1 MAALRTARHRA
12 LVTPRSIRRSRSL
25 SRQGSFGP
33 AGSTAAV
40 QFFLSRLDH
49 FLGTELF
56 AADEPIVI
64 GRHRDSLLRLKEA
77 GISRRH
83 LTVQLE
89 GDRLI
94 LEDLGSANGTLVN
107 GRRIAGKVEVQASD
121 AIQIGSFTLRV
132 RALIPASA
140 RARASSGVSEEDTK
154 VEAVLSVEGSNGSV
168 ESHIPIQEEIDW
180 RLYEDAIRRATGAEP
195 ARNVV
200 PFRPIGEQSTSAD
213 EDLEHH
219 ATNRD
224 PQPDF
229 ALERRNEPR
238 TYRTIDIDSAV
249 AARIDELDRAVGG
262 LRPAVSVAI
271 ALEQATR
278 EAEQAT
284 SEAERRFPSMPIR
297 SEEDER
303 VWSTPTPVIAGS
315 RSPTPFEII
324 PSQGMLTRER
334 DALEASDGSSD
345 RSSDGSSEDSVEIGE
360 SSIERALPAQAQAP
374 AQAKAKANHVAD
386 SMVARTLL
394 GPAGA
399 PETSISRQTSVGS
412 RREPIPARLVT
423 PSQRGRGVA
432 VPSPGASQARA
443 PRGARAIPAPGRRPP
458 PPVPQPSRSMASLS
472 TLASRFESG
481 PSVARPRPA
490 APLQPIS
497 ESDSTEEIAE
507 ADMRFDAVEISARTG
522 ERLLDISTL
531 RREGEQYVLGHR
543 TPQGAVA
550 PHAAHPGLRLLK
562 VSKGRFV
569 DLVFP
574 GDVAG
579 HLVRDGETVML
590 RELTEGR
597 KYSSLRLKARDVVTV
612 ILGEG
617 PGSVSYHVRFLR
629 TPRAVTRVGR

>member
-107 GRRIAGKVEVQASD
+107 GRRIAGRVAVQASD

-132 RALIPASA
+132 RALIPASS
-140 RARASSGVSEEDTK
+140 RARASSGISEEDTK

-168 ESHIPIQEEIDW
+168 ESHIPIQEDIDW

-229 ALERRNEPR
+229 APERRNEPR
-238 TYRTIDIDSAV
+238 TYRTIDIDSVV

-262 LRPAVSVAI
+262 LQPAVSVAI
-271 ALEQATR
+271 ALER
-278 EAEQAT
+278 AT
-284 SEAERRFPSMPIR
+284 SEAERRYPSIPIR
-297 SEEDER
+297 GEEDER
-303 VWSTPTPVIAGS
+303 VWSTPTPVLAGP

-334 DALEASDGSSD
+334 DALEARDS
-345 RSSDGSSEDSVEIGE
+345 SSEDSVEIGE
-360 SSIERALPAQAQAP
+360 SSIERALPAQA
-374 AQAKAKANHVAD
+374 KTNNVAD
-386 SMVARTLL
+386 SMIARTLL
-394 GPAGA
+394 GPVGA
-399 PETSISRQTSVGS
+399 PESSISRQTSVGS

-423 PSQRGRGVA
+423 PSQRERGVA
-432 VPSPGASQARA
+432 VPSPAAPQARA
-443 PRGARAIPAPGRRPP
+443 PRNARAIPMPGRRPP
-458 PPVPQPSRSMASLS
+458 PPVPQPGRSMASLS
-472 TLASRFESG
+472 TLAARLDSG

-490 APLQPIS
+490 APVRPIS

-522 ERLLDISTL
+522 ERLLDIATL

-562 VSKGRFV
+562 VTKGRFV

-574 GDVAG
+574 ADVAG

-617 PGSVSYHVRFLR
+617 PSSVSYHVRFLR
-629 TPRAVTRVGR
+629 TPRAVTRAGR